1 MTGSY
6 SNSSLKQE
14 REDNGWTENQNS
26 VEGV

>member
-14 REDNGWTENQNS
+14 RENHGWTENQNS
-26 VEGV
+26 FEGI